1 MSHAPVRLRFDGSAS
16 KVDGVWRGGWG
27 FVVLSL
33 AGTIHHTAKGRIDG
47 TSQAA
52 ECEAALQGLR
62 YCYNQGFHTVTLQG
76 DSALV
81 CKTLNGTFRISQVP
95 GIASR
100 LFQISQLIACQ
111 SIPTD
116 EPTRRRLQL
125 LPSEDGK
132 ITLTVGQ
139 IPRSSNKVAD
149 LLAAQ
154 GSQIHNVPS
163 PKNERGDAGDAR
175 SKRRPHRS
183 RASSPSSASRSGN

>member
-1 MSHAPVRLRFDGSAS
+1 MSHAPVRLRFDGAAS

-33 AGTIHHTAKGRIDG
+33 TGNIQHTDKGRIDG

-62 YCYNQGFHTVTLQG
+62 WCHAQGFHAVTLQG

-81 CKTLNGTFRISQVP
+81 CKTLDGTFRISQVP
-95 GIASR
+95 GIATR
-100 LFQISQLIACQ
+100 LYQIAQLVACQ

-125 LPSEDGK
+125 LPSEAGK
-132 ITLTVGQ
+132 ITLSVQQ
-139 IPRSSNKVAD
+139 IHRSSNKVAD
-149 LLAAQ
+149 LLACQ
-154 GSQIHNVPS
+154 GAN
-163 PKNERGDAGDAR
+163 N
-175 SKRRPHRS
+175 KRRPPQGGVVGQKEPHGRMCSKQGAAYAASSTFERS
-183 RASSPSSASRSGN
+183 R